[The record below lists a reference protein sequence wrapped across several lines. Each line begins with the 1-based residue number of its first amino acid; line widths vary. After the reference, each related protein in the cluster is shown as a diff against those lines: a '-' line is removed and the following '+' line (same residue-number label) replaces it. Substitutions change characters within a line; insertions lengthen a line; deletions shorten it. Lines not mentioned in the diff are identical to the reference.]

1 MISVTQM
8 EQIVQQIFKQINTNI
23 HTKTTHTETAE
34 LRVTEKLTYHNYT
47 TWCKH
52 ISIAFESQG
61 RLSHITAAPPSPTD
75 LSYTQRKQMD
85 SLVFT
90 WLISNISSELVN
102 QFLDYTTSWDLWKDI
117 ETLLNSGRDELQIFD
132 LTSKAASLK
141 KKSRTHRSLL
151 HKNQYFVE
159 GN

>member
-52 ISIAFESQG
+52 ISIAFESRG

-75 LSYTQRKQMD
+75 PSYTQ
-85 SLVFT
+85 
-90 WLISNISSELVN
+90 
-102 QFLDYTTSWDLWKDI
+102 WK
-117 ETLLNSGRDELQIFD
+117 
-132 LTSKAASLK
+132 
-141 KKSRTHRSLL
+141 
-151 HKNQYFVE
+151 
-159 GN
+159 